1 MAKFKYKAR
10 DSFGTLIE
18 ETIEVYSKKDVENRL
33 ASLNYFP
40 IEIKEIQEKTKFSSF
55 FKQKV
60 SMEDLSMFYRQFF
73 TLVDAGLPIISSL
86 NTVAKQSKN
95 ERFKSIIEHIVT
107 LVEEGSTLH
116 NAMENYPDVFTPLHT
131 NMIQVAEESG
141 LLPEILERLHL
152 LVESEI
158 DTRERI
164 KEATRYPKIVI
175 AAIFVAFF
183 ILMGFVV
190 PRFVKI
196 YEKSS
201 TELPVPT
208 KIMIWMNNFI
218 WSWNKMGILI
228 VVLII
233 CYIAFKKLIETKE
246 GRLKWDGFKL
256 KVYVFGPLFLK
267 ISMSRFARTLSLMT
281 KSGVPIIRALDVVSG
296 VMGNVVLQNT
306 IILLRN
312 AIVEGKALVEPMK
325 TSSYFPDLVVQ
336 MVAVGEET
344 GRLDDMLL
352 KVAEY
357 YEREVDYTIKKLSSL
372 IEPVVLLILAV
383 MVTFLALAIFLPMWN
398 IMQVFK

>member
-18 ETIEVYSKKDVENRL
+18 ETIDVHSKKDVENRL

-40 IEIKEIQEKTKFSSF
+40 IEIEQVKEKTKFSSF

-73 TLVDAGLPIISSL
+73 TLIDAGLPIITSL
-86 NTVAKQSKN
+86 NTVAKQSSN
-95 ERFKSIIEHIVT
+95 ERFRHIIGHIVT

-116 NAMENYPDVFTPLHT
+116 KAMENYPDVFTPLHT

-175 AAIFVAFF
+175 VAIFVAFF

-201 TELPVPT
+201 TELPIPT

-218 WSWNKMGILI
+218 WSWNKMGVLV
-228 VVLII
+228 VVLIVA
-233 CYIAFKKLIETKE
+233 YIAFKKLIETKE
-246 GRLKWDGFKL
+246 GRLKWDSFKL
-256 KVYVFGPLFLK
+256 NLYIFGPLFLK

-306 IILLRN
+306 IILLKN

-372 IEPVVLLILAV
+372 IEPVVLLVLAV